1 MEKLLPYYERE
12 LGLLRRA
19 GQEFATR
26 YPKLAG
32 SLQISGETCADPHVE
47 RLIQATAF
55 LNARVAR
62 LLDDGYAGFT
72 EALLSVLYPHYLRP
86 LPSCTIARIDY
97 SGARRN
103 DISQVQCLP
112 RGAEMSARS
121 HNGATCRFRTAFET
135 TIAPIAISTL
145 CFDPILQ
152 APPAQRLPGDVVSAI
167 RLTIESTAP
176 GLSLSALAL
185 STLRMFIDGEAS
197 LACALRDTLFL
208 HTRCVLVETEGQ
220 WRLLEQ
226 APLRPV
232 GFADADAL
240 LPAAP
245 SEHAAYRLLSEYFA
259 FPEKFNFVDIDL
271 AAILAGAPANCGR
284 VTLTLCL
291 ADVRPDSATARLL
304 RILAPDNLLPSC
316 TPIINLFRHSATP
329 IRFTHTQSSY
339 PLMPDQLPASA
350 AEIYSVDEV
359 QLVRKSEGGSAVE
372 RYFPY
377 YSLRHGDGEH
387 RKGRYWLLRRDE
399 ELGAGS
405 GSHEYS
411 LSLVDSDFSPLELDS
426 STASIQLTCT
436 NRNLPQLLRH
446 GHPGGDLYAE
456 AAVGSLPIRMLR
468 RPTASR
474 RIGTEGGAHWGL
486 IAHLALNHRS
496 LTQEGLPALAALL
509 RLYAAADS
517 SIAQRQIDGMCAL
530 EHRPSAAWLRQRE
543 GAAYLRGVEVR
554 VTLDEE
560 AYAGTGIHVFAQL
573 LDYLFALH
581 VHLNSFTQ
589 VVILSQATGKELHR
603 CPPRN
608 GSLALA

>member
-12 LGLLRRA
+12 LGMLRRA
-19 GQEFATR
+19 GQEFAAR

-62 LLDDGYAGFT
+62 LLDDGYSGFT
-72 EALLSVLYPHYLRP
+72 EALLGMLYPHYLRP
-86 LPSCTIARIDY
+86 LPSCSIARIDY
-97 SGARRN
+97 SAARPN
-103 DISQVQCLP
+103 EISKVQQLP
-112 RGAEMSARS
+112 RGTEMTARS
-121 HNGATCRFRTAFET
+121 HQGVICRFRTAYET
-135 TIAPIAISTL
+135 TIAPIAISAL
-145 CFDPILQ
+145 RFEPIVQ
-152 APPAQRLPGDVVSAI
+152 APSALRLPGNVVSAI
-167 RLTIESTAP
+167 SLTIDSSAP
-176 GLSLSALAL
+176 AVSLSALGMPV
-185 STLRMFIDGEAS
+185 LRLFIDGEAS
-197 LACALRDTLFL
+197 LACALRDALFL
-208 HTRCVLVETEGQ
+208 HTACALTEIEGQ
-220 WRLLEQ
+220 WRMLER
-226 APLRPV
+226 APLMPV
-232 GFADADAL
+232 GCGDADAL

-271 AAILAGAPANCGR
+271 AALLANAPSACTC

-291 ADVRPDSATARLL
+291 AELRPDSAAARVL
-304 RILAPDNLLPSC
+304 RMLAPDNLVPSC
-316 TPIINLFRHSATP
+316 TPIINLFSHSATP
-329 IRFTHTQSSY
+329 IRISHTQSSY
-339 PLMPDQLPASA
+339 PLMPDQLPASVG
-350 AEIYSVDEV
+350 EIYSVDDV
-359 QLVRKSEGGSAVE
+359 QLLRKGEDGNVIEGF
-372 RYFPY
+372 YPY

-399 ELGAGS
+399 DLAGAG
-405 GSHEYS
+405 GTHEYS
-411 LSLVDSDFSPLELDS
+411 LSLVDSDFSPLKLES
-426 STASIQLTCT
+426 STASIELTCT

-446 GHPGGDLYAE
+446 GHPGGDLHAE
-456 AAVGSLPIRMLR
+456 AAPGSLPIRLLR

-474 RIGTEGGAHWGL
+474 RINPEGGTHWGL

-496 LTQEGLPALAALL
+496 LTQEGLPALAAML

-517 SIAQRQIDGMCAL
+517 SIAQRQIDGLCAL
-530 EHRPSAAWLRQRE
+530 EHRPSAAWLRQAE

-560 AYAGTGIHVFAQL
+560 AYAGTGIHLFAQL